1 MAYHHNAHPAQG
13 QYYNTPGAPP
23 VRVPQ
28 GASNQTHVDQ
38 PGLLRRNPSF
48 NQGDDLPHRNPLNG
62 ASHEHAYTTRPYRAG
77 SNAGIQYQ
85 ELFMS
90 SPASPTHSPAYS
102 SITSPGG
109 YHHEDA
115 PAPAPNSYNPLNYGH
130 TQSQHAQQPSRNSS
144 NRYNFQPYVPA
155 AYQQPNVQYP
165 TNYVNPISTS
175 YQSPTLQQYG
185 QPPPPPPPRPREQRY
200 GNRTSQPIGSSP
212 IQNYA
217 HELHEY
223 SYGQP
228 PPASAPTSTSS
239 TRSAYTPPA
248 PPPPPLTPG
257 RDTFASHETSRP
269 HPSHRQPI
277 SPNQQP
283 FPDRQ
288 ASVNHQLPALP
299 PRISSNGA
307 ASIASPPPRTTSMN
321 RLNNSLPPTP
331 GTPGPTPPVHSPQR
345 NNTNRHPQARPLP
358 GPPPEADY
366 FGDHMVN
373 GNGHDMYEDEPGYD
387 DLMKEVEAAVMGR
400 APSSSSQRSPRARRN
415 RVQPSIDEGHEPHA
429 LFTEGSTTTINPDTS
444 HTHTNEQFG
453 TLGTGHY
460 INYDAYSDR
469 SDAEAEAGL
478 AAMNMADEQDA
489 ADQAY
494 RHGSVEPSRQSYGS
508 RQSFGSR
515 RDSHGAEQV
524 EEDYSSDSDVA
535 VDMDSYGG
543 GFAGHLHYGDQPFSN
558 HSSQSTHVE
567 QDEQHRSQDFGNYV
581 DMATAPQRGDY
592 DYTMPHQP
600 FPEFQARV
608 DTGGTGGLAEPGA
621 NRRLSFEDGDEITL
635 AESEGTQTSA
645 TQSPSREGMP
655 DIFFHPG
662 VNQSRPLPPAP
673 GTVDKNRIPQLM
685 PAGTY
690 RIPGASQQYDQYGRP
705 TYPAAPDAYDQM
717 LSAGGSVIPPRSI
730 SLNSHSS
737 TPQTAPPIR
746 SKTDADRARILKQQ
760 QMNGIRTTSGYG
772 ADTGL
777 DSAASQSAD
786 LLGLPEIP
794 VGKRRKFNPAKLSS
808 TDFKKCSEPWA
819 LSSIVGWVRDMC
831 DGTNDLKKSMVV
843 DGIVALFTHKV
854 PTMNIADAETLGAR
868 VVTAMFDAG
877 VLLKEEEWVR
887 FGDEE
892 LSGVLFQLTGSG
904 CYSPNVHTQ
913 TLPGRCYAHHCMR
926 TLKKINLQ
934 TQTLE
939 PQRKVE
945 DWATFYKITKA
956 TIETADKKEIER
968 QNILHEIITTED
980 LYMDQLNVLRV
991 LYRDE
996 LNKWQ
1001 PPILAPKRKDSFLNE
1016 VFGRADAVKQVNE
1029 DHLLAQLKYRQQ
1041 EQGPWIVGF
1050 SDIFR
1055 EWVRKAKATY
1065 IGYAE
1070 DFPKASSL
1078 VRHEA
1083 DRNILFRQFLD
1094 QMRENERSKRLS
1106 WDTYLKAPITRLQRY
1121 GLLLSS
1127 VHKNM
1132 VQESEER
1139 SNLQTAINEIKAVTL
1154 ECDNKVAEQLKTVT
1168 LSQLSSKLVLRPGME
1183 KVKLNLTHLGREIV
1197 FEGDLQR
1204 VGGSRFSWLDIH
1216 AILFDHYMVLAKTIT
1231 QRDAAGGLK
1240 YEKYDVSKLPIPMDL
1255 LVLEST
1261 NDDPVIKSNIKGIG
1275 AVTAV
1280 TRPNTNAQ
1288 DARNNRSSI
1297 SNGSGPAMLAHV
1309 NTGSSAASANSTMSG
1324 KTLVAT
1330 TTLDNPKDTERL
1342 LFPFRI
1348 RHLGKTEIYTLYA
1361 ASAQNRQEWCEKI
1374 IEAKTRHAASLY
1386 KQNAEPFRLRVLADT
1401 AFAYDAMSGVPK
1413 SIVIEGTPL
1422 DRAIREAEDR
1432 FAGQKRPNPVCRASV
1447 NCATNFHQPYG
1458 NPMIAIGTD
1467 YGVYITQR
1475 DNPRGWFRAI
1485 TISRVTQIAVLE
1497 EFCLLVLI
1505 AEKSLIAYHLD
1516 SVCPVSA
1523 ATANTPTS
1531 HNNNNS
1537 NHITPSAQ
1545 QPRPPQKLS
1554 GARDVSFF
1562 ATGRM
1567 KDRTLVFYKKRE
1579 GVSSIFKVLEPIYQK
1594 SSTSSSRSRFGF
1606 KKGTTEFFRDFDEFY
1621 IPSETYAIN
1630 LFQNSL
1636 AISTARGLEVMT
1648 LDKKVPFSIPDL
1660 RAPECASI
1668 KERLKD
1674 QRPLGMFRLSD
1685 SEFLLVFEEVGI
1697 YVNKHGDVS
1706 RAVVMEFVG
1715 KAKQATL
1722 WGETYLVLVDQGGGF
1737 VEVRNAVNGRLRQVV
1752 SGRDVRLLDDG
1763 TGNQGWARGK
1773 EGSVKVCMQ
1782 HPEWERG
1789 VVVVEM
1795 IVNEGLKE

>member
-1 MAYHHNAHPAQG
+1 MAYHQNSHPAQG

-23 VRVPQ
+23 VRIPQ
-28 GASNQTHVDQ
+28 GAASPSLMDQ
-38 PGLLRRNPSF
+38 AELLHRNPSY
-48 NQGDDLPHRNPLNG
+48 NRGDDLSQRNPLNG
-62 ASHEHAYTTRPYRAG
+62 ASQQHGYGTRAYRAG

-85 ELFMS
+85 ELFMGTPNSASHS
-90 SPASPTHSPAYS
+90 SGYS
-102 SITSPGG
+102 SSTSPGG

-115 PAPAPNSYNPLNYGH
+115 ASTLQSSYNPLHYS
-130 TQSQHAQQPSRNSS
+130 TAQSQPTQQPSYNSS
-144 NRYNFQPYVPA
+144 NRYSSGFQPYVPA
-155 AYQQPNVQYP
+155 AYQQPTTQYP
-165 TNYVNPISTS
+165 SNYGSPSLNS
-175 YQSPTLQQYG
+175 YPLSPVSQYN
-185 QPPPPPPPRPREQRY
+185 QPPPPPPPPRPREQRY
-200 GNRTSQPIGSSP
+200 GNRVSQQIGGSP
-212 IQNYA
+212 TQNYA
-217 HELHEY
+217 NEQQDY
-223 SYGQP
+223 PYGHQP
-228 PPASAPTSTSS
+228 LPLPPTSASS

-248 PPPPPLTPG
+248 PPPPPLTTG
-257 RDTFASHETSRP
+257 RDTFSSHDTARP
-269 HPSHRQPI
+269 YPSHRLSQ
-277 SPNQQP
+277 SQV

-288 ASVNHQLPALP
+288 TSVNHQLPALP
-299 PRISSNGA
+299 PRQSPNGGV
-307 ASIASPPPRTTSMN
+307 SVTSPPPRTTSIN

-331 GTPGPTPPVHSPQR
+331 GTPGPTPPLHSPQR
-345 NNTNRHPQARPLP
+345 TNTNRHPHARPLP

-366 FGDHMVN
+366 FGDHFVN
-373 GNGHDMYEDEPGYD
+373 GNDHDIYDDEPGYD

-400 APSSSSQRSPRARRN
+400 APSSSSQRSPRARRHH
-415 RVQPSIDEGHEPHA
+415 VQPSIDEGHEPHA

-444 HTHTNEQFG
+444 HTHTNEQSG
-453 TLGTGHY
+453 TLETGY

-489 ADQAY
+489 ADEAY
-494 RHGSVEPSRQSYGS
+494 RHSSAEPSRPSHGS
-508 RQSFGSR
+508 RQSSGSR
-515 RDSHGAEQV
+515 RNCHAAQQMED
-524 EEDYSSDSDVA
+524 DYSSDSDVA
-535 VDMDSYGG
+535 FDMDSYGG
-543 GFAGHLHYGDQPFSN
+543 GFAGQLHYGDQPLSN

-567 QDEQHRSQDFGNYV
+567 QDEQYRSQDFGNYV
-581 DMATAPQRGDY
+581 DMALSQRGKY
-592 DYTMPHQP
+592 DYTMPDHGNVHP

-621 NRRLSFEDGDEITL
+621 NPRRLSFEDGDEITL
-635 AESEGTQTSA
+635 AESEETQTSA
-645 TQSPSREGMP
+645 TQSPAREDMP
-655 DIFFHPG
+655 EIFFHPG
-662 VNQSRPLPPAP
+662 VNASRPLPPAP
-673 GTVDKNRIPQLM
+673 GTMDKHRIPQLM

-690 RIPGASQQYDQYGRP
+690 RIPRGSQQYDHYGRP
-705 TYPAAPDAYDQM
+705 TYPAAPDAYDQL
-717 LSAGGSVIPPRSI
+717 LSAGGSVVPRSS
-730 SLNSHSS
+730 SLVSHSS
-737 TPQTAPPIR
+737 TPQTVPPIR
-746 SKTDADRARILKQQ
+746 SKTDADRAKILKQQ
-760 QMNGIRTTSGYG
+760 QLTGIRAQSVYG
-772 ADTGL
+772 ADVGP
-777 DSAASQSAD
+777 DSAATQSAD

-794 VGKRRKFNPAKLSS
+794 IGKRRKFNPAKLSS

-819 LSSIVGWVRDMC
+819 LSSIVGWIRDMC

-868 VVTAMFDAG
+868 VVAAMFDAG
-877 VLLKEEEWVR
+877 ALLKEEEWVR

-892 LSGVLFQLTGSG
+892 LSGVYFQLTGTG
-904 CYSPNVHTQ
+904 CYSPNVHTR

-934 TQTLE
+934 AQTLE

-945 DWATFYKITKA
+945 DWATFYKISKA
-956 TIETADKKEIER
+956 TIETTDKKEIER

-1001 PPILAPKRKDSFLNE
+1001 PPILEPKRKDSFLNE

-1055 EWVRKAKATY
+1055 EWVRKARAIY

-1070 DFPKASSL
+1070 GFPKASSL
-1078 VRHEA
+1078 VRQEA

-1132 VQESEER
+1132 LQDSEEK
-1139 SNLQTAINEIKAVTL
+1139 SNLQTAINEIKAVTQ

-1168 LSQLSSKLVLRPGME
+1168 LSQLQSKLVLRPGME
-1183 KVKLNLTHLGREIV
+1183 KVKLNLTHLGREII

-1216 AILFDHYMVLAKTIT
+1216 AILFDHYMVLAKTIS

-1288 DARNNRSSI
+1288 EARNHRVSV
-1297 SNGSGPAMLAHV
+1297 SNGSGPNMLAHV
-1309 NTGSSAASANSTMSG
+1309 NTSNSAASVNTTMSG
-1324 KTLVAT
+1324 KTLVTT
-1330 TTLDNPKDTERL
+1330 TTLDSPKDTERL

-1361 ASAQNRQEWCEKI
+1361 SSAQNRQEWCEKI
-1374 IEAKTRHAASLY
+1374 IEAKTRHADSLY
-1386 KQNAEPFRLRVLADT
+1386 KQNAEPFRLRVMADT

-1413 SIVIEGTPL
+1413 SIVIGGTPL

-1432 FAGQKRPNPVCRASV
+1432 FAGQPRPKPVCRASV

-1458 NPMIAIGTD
+1458 NAMIAIGTD

-1485 TISRVTQIAVLE
+1485 TINRVTQIAVLE
-1497 EFCLLVLI
+1497 EFCLLILI

-1516 SVCPVSA
+1516 SVCPVST
-1523 ATANTPTS
+1523 ATANTPNV
-1531 HNNNNS
+1531 HNNNS
-1537 NHITPSAQ
+1537 NHASPSAQ

-1594 SSTSSSRSRFGF
+1594 SSTTSSRSRFGF
-1606 KKGTTEFFRDFDEFY
+1606 KKGTTEFFRDFDDFY

-1630 LFQNSL
+1630 LFQSSL

-1722 WGETYLVLVDQGGGF
+1722 WGEMYLVLVDQGGGF

-1752 SGRDVRLLDDG
+1752 SGRDVRLLDEG
-1763 TGNQGWARGK
+1763 TGNQG
-1773 EGSVKVCMQ
+1773 
-1782 HPEWERG
+1782 
-1789 VVVVEM
+1789 
-1795 IVNEGLKE
+1795 